1 MAINLA
7 IEIESI
13 DIRHTADVVDDEHNA
28 IAAELLQMR
37 DKCLEEFSAQ
47 PAVLIARL

>member
-13 DIRHTADVVDDEHNA
+13 DIRHTADVVDDGHDTIGKILCLDVVLARN
-28 IAAELLQMR
+28 LL
-37 DKCLEEFSAQ
+37 
-47 PAVLIARL
+47 